1 MTQNSLPSLY
11 RRNIAQQNKGH
22 YDNPTANI
30 ILIDGKLIKDFP
42 LKSGVRQGSPLLQLL
57 LNKGLEDKQSDKT
70 AISQEN
76 KTKDIQIGKEE
87 LNLLLVAD
95 NMR

>member
-1 MTQNSLPSLY
+1 MTQNSHQSLY

-22 YDNPTANI
+22 YDNPTANS
-30 ILIDGKLIKDFP
+30 ILIDGKLKAFP
-42 LKSGVRQGSPLLQLL
+42 LKSGVRKGGPVLQLL
-57 LNKGLEDKQSDKT
+57 LNKALEDLAT
-70 AISQEN
+70 AIRQEN

-95 NMR
+95 DMR